1 MFKSGTCQVA
11 NGPLLQF
18 SMVGRCFLDIYL
30 MRYAGHAGLKT
41 VEHIVE
47 NLEMLPRLIRT
58 SLPL

>member
-1 MFKSGTCQVA
+1 VA